1 MARQG
6 GGGGKDRKKTYLPT
20 YLPTGKAKMKTNNA
34 GLGGL
39 DESFFLRGW
48 MDFFYV
54 FFLGGKVNK

>member
-1 MARQG
+1 M
-6 GGGGKDRKKTYLPT
+6 KK
-20 YLPTGKAKMKTNNA
+20 NNA